1 MAQKEIELILLRQ
14 WASHMSLPI
23 WVTGLDGDLHLLQRA
38 GRGAAGRALR
48 RSGRDAAGELTSDV
62 PGRRGGRLAAAAG
75 RVATGDGAA
84 ARADRITGACRYRGM
99 DGQWRDVEVTAF
111 PFEGEGRR
119 PLGAVAI
126 WWEVHEG

>member
-14 WASHMSLPI
+14 WASHMTLPI
-23 WVTGLDGDLHLLQRA
+23 WVTGLNGDLIYYNEPAEALLGVRYDEA
-38 GRGAAGRALR
+38 GEMPLDELTAMFQVAAADGSPLQPGELPLVIALR
-48 RSGRDAAGELTSDV
+48 EGRPDH
-62 PGRRGGRLAAAAG
+62 RR
-75 RVATGDGAA
+75 
-84 ARADRITGACRYRGM
+84 IKYRGM
-99 DGQWRDVEVTAF
+99 DGQWRDVELTAF